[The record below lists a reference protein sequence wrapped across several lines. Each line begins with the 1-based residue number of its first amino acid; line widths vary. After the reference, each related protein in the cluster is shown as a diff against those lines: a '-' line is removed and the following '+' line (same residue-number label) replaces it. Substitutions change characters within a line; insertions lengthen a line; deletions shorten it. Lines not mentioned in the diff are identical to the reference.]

1 MLVLKTNGG
10 YAVPVEEFHKIQQK
24 NLKSIKYDEKTIVG
38 VEKLSTF
45 YPEIRFR
52 NVSRTNEDG
61 SIDIVI
67 DAGVA
72 NELSTGF
79 LPKRYYKALQV
90 KKEKGLLSGVKWNY
104 VKMFQVSE
112 EEILARFHESMPI
125 KEVEAVLEAMVKK
138 KVNYFG

>member
-1 MLVLKTNGG
+1 MLVLKMGKN
-10 YAVPVEEFHKIQQK
+10 YAVPVEKFHKIQQK
-24 NLKSIKYDEKTIVG
+24 NLKSIKYDGREITDFKR
-38 VEKLSTF
+38 LSAY
-45 YPEIRFR
+45 YPEVQFK
-52 NVSRTNEDG
+52 NVSRTNEDA

-67 DAGVA
+67 DVGVA

-90 KKEKGLLSGVKWNY
+90 KKEKSLLGGVKWNY

-125 KEVEAVLEAMVKK
+125 KEIEAILEAMAKK